1 MVMPSASHPRTV
13 MGFDFGRVR
22 IGVAI
27 GQELTATASPL
38 TTLQAC
44 RQQPDWERITQLID
58 QWRPALLVVGVPRHV
73 DGSPNAVTAGAL
85 RFSRQLH
92 GRYRLTVATID
103 ERLSSR
109 AADTL
114 LPASRKRPGR
124 AAVDATA
131 AMLIL
136 ESWFNQQRIE
146 NTGGTANT

>member
-1 MVMPSASHPRTV
+1 MPSVSRPRTV

-44 RQQPDWERITQLID
+44 RQQPDWERITQLIE
-58 QWRPALLVVGVPRHV
+58 QWRPALLVVGVPRHA
-73 DGSPNAVTAGAL
+73 DGSPNAVTAAAL

-109 AADTL
+109 AAAAL
-114 LPASRKRPGR
+114 LSASGAARRQRPNR

-131 AMLIL
+131 AMLIV
-136 ESWFNQQRIE
+136 ESWFNQCNRSP
-146 NTGGTANT
+146 GLDH

>member
-1 MVMPSASHPRTV
+1 

-38 TTLQAC
+38 TTLTA
-44 RQQPDWERITQLID
+44 RNQQPDWDGITRLIN
-58 QWRPALLVVGVPRHV
+58 QWRPALLVVGVPRHA
-73 DGSPNAVTAGAL
+73 DGSPNAVTTAAL

-92 GRYRLTVATID
+92 GRYQLAVTTID
-103 ERLSSR
+103 EYLSSH
-109 AADTL
+109 AAAHWM
-114 LPASRKRPGR
+114 LPASSSGRCQRSGR
-124 AAVDATA
+124 ASVDATA

-146 NTGGTANT
+146 STGGTANT